1 TLVKRA
7 KQWTDRPKVFDEVDE
22 TTEFELEF
30 PSGATAYGRTSVG
43 ESINRL
49 EVTCERGSY
58 HLEPMQSY
66 TGVSGRVSDG
76 TKLDKEIEEQQARQ
90 MDDEALAILEKRA
103 VMVPGEEGLRD
114 IRIVQAIMES
124 ARTGQPV
131 KISG

>member
-1 TLVKRA
+1 MGHSVQPNLL
-7 KQWTDRPKVFDEVDE
+7 DE

-43 ESINRL
+43 EEINRL

-58 HLEPMQSY
+58 HLEPMQQY
-66 TGVSGRVSDG
+66 TGVSGSASDG
-76 TKLDKEIEEQQARQ
+76 TKLDKKIEHQQARQ
-90 MDDEALAILEKRA
+90 MDDDALAILENRA